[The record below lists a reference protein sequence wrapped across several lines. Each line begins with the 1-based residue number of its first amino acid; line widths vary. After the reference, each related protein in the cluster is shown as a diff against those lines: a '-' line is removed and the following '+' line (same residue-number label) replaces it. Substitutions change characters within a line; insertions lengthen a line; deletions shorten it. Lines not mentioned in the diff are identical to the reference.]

1 MNSRYN
7 NSDLDESTE
16 DGREISLGTTTIL
29 GIFFALTLICAVCF
43 GFGYAMRGRQTPPPP
58 IATTPAETPA
68 GTGQAKP
75 SPVSLEPANP
85 APVSSATED
94 SPTIVPT
101 GDTSTAQPDPAATA
115 PVATPAA
122 KPVSPARSAAP
133 APITASAAKPGTA
146 VVQVA
151 AVSHQQD
158 ADFLLAALKK
168 RGYSASIRQEPQ
180 DKLLHVQL
188 GPYASKKDATA
199 IRDRLITDG
208 YNPIVK

>member
-1 MNSRYN
+1 MNRRYN
-7 NSDLDESTE
+7 DSDLDEATDE
-16 DGREISLGTTTIL
+16 REISLGATTIL
-29 GIFFALTLICAVCF
+29 GIFFALALICAVCF

-58 IATTPAETPA
+58 VATTPPETPA

-85 APVSSATED
+85 APTAAATED
-94 SPTIVPT
+94 SPAIVPT
-101 GDTSTAQPDPAATA
+101 GDTSISQPDSTATA
-115 PVATPAA
+115 PVTTASARPVSTARPAA
-122 KPVSPARSAAP
+122 PT
-133 APITASAAKPGTA
+133 PITASAAKPGTA

-151 AVSHQQD
+151 AVSHKQD

>member
-7 NSDLDESTE
+7 NNDLDESSDE
-16 DGREISLGTTTIL
+16 REISLGATTIL

-43 GFGYAMRGRQTPPPP
+43 GFGYAMRGRQAPPPP
-58 IATTPAETPA
+58 VATTPAETPT

-75 SPVSLEPANP
+75 SPASLEPANP
-85 APVSSATED
+85 ASAAATTEN
-94 SPTIVPT
+94 SPAIVPT
-101 GDTSTAQPDPAATA
+101 GDTSTTEQNSAATA
-115 PVATPAA
+115 PVAAQAA
-122 KPVSPARSAAP
+122 KPLVLTRSAAP
-133 APITASAAKPGTA
+133 APITASAAKAGSA

-151 AVSHQQD
+151 AVSHKQD

-168 RGYSASIRQEPQ
+168 RGYTASIRQEPQ

>member
-7 NSDLDESTE
+7 NNDLDESSDE
-16 DGREISLGTTTIL
+16 REISLGATTIL

-58 IATTPAETPA
+58 VATTPAETPT

-75 SPVSLEPANP
+75 SPASLEPANP
-85 APVSSATED
+85 AAATEN
-94 SPTIVPT
+94 SPAIVPT
-101 GDTSTAQPDPAATA
+101 GDTSTTEQNSAATA
-115 PVATPAA
+115 PVAAQAA
-122 KPVSPARSAAP
+122 KPVVLTRSAAP
-133 APITASAAKPGTA
+133 APITASAAKAGSA

-151 AVSHQQD
+151 AVSHKQD

-168 RGYSASIRQEPQ
+168 RGYTASIRQEPQ